1 MNNVRRQRRFFGL
14 TAVVLLLTPIVAA
27 ASVPSVAIS
36 TVAVSKAVASGVKV
50 TGISPALK
58 PNLSDIGTDM
68 PTGFDCSLKARFCNA
83 GSNSAAKK
91 IVVFGDS
98 HAAMWFSSLSA
109 GLSSKYHLLLRWKAS
124 CPAAAVTVR
133 DTGYVTGADCNE
145 WRRTALSQTIAD
157 HPSAVIIAERTSTDV
172 NTAPVV
178 RTAAQWKKALL
189 VTLQELHRA
198 HIRTIVLGDNPTF
211 ARSPAACVAAHLDAV
226 NACNVAI
233 GGRGDLGNFARAER
247 AAAAD
252 VSAKFIPTDRLFC
265 TPTLCPP
272 IVDNVFVYH
281 DNLHMTQ
288 TYSIYLSKV
297 IAKLTGL

>member
-98 HAAMWFSSLSA
+98 HAAMWFS
-109 GLSSKYHLLLRWKAS
+109 GSSDFS
-124 CPAAAVTVR
+124 
-133 DTGYVTGADCNE
+133 
-145 WRRTALSQTIAD
+145 
-157 HPSAVIIAERTSTDV
+157 
-172 NTAPVV
+172 VV
-178 RTAAQWKKALL
+178 
-189 VTLQELHRA
+189 
-198 HIRTIVLGDNPTF
+198 
-211 ARSPAACVAAHLDAV
+211 
-226 NACNVAI
+226 
-233 GGRGDLGNFARAER
+233 
-247 AAAAD
+247 
-252 VSAKFIPTDRLFC
+252 
-265 TPTLCPP
+265 
-272 IVDNVFVYH
+272 
-281 DNLHMTQ
+281 
-288 TYSIYLSKV
+288 
-297 IAKLTGL
+297 